1 MKQRSMSLIYLSAWN
16 LWYNEH
22 INEEVDYMAY
32 NIAVCDDSVEYCEI
46 VAEMIKV
53 AVSRNNINCNLYTYV
68 SGKDLI
74 KSFNDMKF
82 DIIFLDMEMEEI
94 NGIDTGL
101 LIREISKDTLIIYL
115 TSHREY
121 AYESYQVKA
130 KDYLLK
136 PVKLN
141 VIERV
146 LTECAEELKRNI
158 NYLDVRDVDG
168 VFYRIPINE
177 ITHILRKKEDRKLHI
192 YTLDTKEIIIVQTLE
207 SIENELTSNNSF
219 ARSGKSC
226 IINLENVRAIVKNEI
241 SFCNE
246 AVEYASRRC
255 LPILL
260 KKLRIITVQSM
271 NETKQPSDIA

>member
-1 MKQRSMSLIYLSAWN
+1 
-16 LWYNEH
+16 
-22 INEEVDYMAY
+22 MAY

-68 SGKDLI
+68 SGKDLV
-74 KSFNDMKF
+74 KSFNDIKF

-101 LIREISKDTLIIYL
+101 LIREISKETLIIYL

-130 KDYLLK
+130 RDFLLK

-168 VFYRIPINE
+168 VFYRIPIKE

-192 YTLDTKEIIIVQTLE
+192 YTIDSKEIIIVQTLE
-207 SIENELTSNNSF
+207 SIENELTSNSSF

-241 SFCNE
+241 FFCNE

-255 LPILL
+255 LPLL
-260 KKLRIITVQSM
+260 VKKLRIITVQSM

>member
-1 MKQRSMSLIYLSAWN
+1 
-16 LWYNEH
+16 
-22 INEEVDYMAY
+22 MAI

-53 AVSRNNINCNLYTYV
+53 VVSRNNINCNLYTYV
-68 SGKDLI
+68 SGKDLV
-74 KSFNDMKF
+74 KSFNDIKF
-82 DIIFLDMEMEEI
+82 DIIFLDMEMQEI

-101 LIREISKDTLIIYL
+101 LIREISKDSMIIYL

-141 VIERV
+141 VLERV
-146 LTECAEELKRNI
+146 LIECAEELKKNL
-158 NYLDVRDVDG
+158 NYLDVRDADG
-168 VFYRIPINE
+168 VFHRIPINE

-192 YTLDTKEIIIVQTLE
+192 YTLDTKEIVIVQTLE
-207 SIENELTSNNSF
+207 SIENELASNDSF
-219 ARSGKSC
+219 ARSSKSC
-226 IINLENVRAIVKNEI
+226 IINLENVRAIIKNEI
-241 SFCNE
+241 FFCND

-255 LPILL
+255 LTILV
-260 KKLRIITVQSM
+260 KKFKL
-271 NETKQPSDIA
+271 TKL